1 MTRSFLANFGQVV
14 DGQVVGVQVND
25 CLIVGTID
33 TRKTTLC
40 YLCESW
46 PCRSWEPPRPF
57 FLSLLLDFWSAW
69 EYQQNKCC
77 HSCSE
82 FHYELEYL
90 RRLFSLKICNVRGS
104 ALPVA
109 LVQRQICTGAMLVC
123 TGAFFF
129 LSGHAACNAQYV
141 YMLDCCMV
149 LDSQRFSTHAR
160 HVDHDAF

>member
-129 LSGHAACNAQYV
+129 VWACC
-141 YMLDCCMV
+141 L
-149 LDSQRFSTHAR
+149 
-160 HVDHDAF
+160 